1 MSKNKHFPDINI
13 DFGESSETFA
23 KITIQPF
30 ERGYGVTIGN
40 SLRRTL
46 LTSIPGAAITSVKID
61 GVTHEFTTVPG
72 IIEDVPDILLNL
84 KQVRFKL
91 DDLGPEVIN
100 IRLKGPCKFT
110 GKDID
115 VKSDMFEVLNSD
127 IHIATLTDKADVS
140 LELHISRG
148 KGYNS
153 AEKNQRTDAP
163 IGTISVDSIFNPIS
177 KVAFDVQPIPSSID
191 GQEML
196 VMEVA
201 SDGSTTPKDAINH
214 AASILRQ
221 QLALFMFTDSSSIQA
236 VDEEEINEAI
246 EKTKTLSKSI
256 DEMELSVRSHNC
268 LQAAGIKSI
277 GELVSKEENEML
289 RFKNFGRKS
298 LMELVEKLSE
308 MGLHFGM
315 DITPYLGNE

>member
-1 MSKNKHFPDINI
+1 
-13 DFGESSETFA
+13 
-23 KITIQPF
+23 
-30 ERGYGVTIGN
+30 
-40 SLRRTL
+40 
-46 LTSIPGAAITSVKID
+46 
-61 GVTHEFTTVPG
+61 
-72 IIEDVPDILLNL
+72 
-84 KQVRFKL
+84 
-91 DDLGPEVIN
+91 
-100 IRLKGPCKFT
+100 
-110 GKDID
+110 
-115 VKSDMFEVLNSD
+115 MFEVLNPD
-127 IHIATLTDKADVS
+127 ILIATLTDKADVS

-148 KGYNS
+148 KGYSS
-153 AEKNQRTDAP
+153 AEKNVRTDAP

-177 KVAFDVQPIPSSID
+177 KVAVDVQPIPTSID
-191 GQEML
+191 GHEML

-246 EKTKTLSKSI
+246 EKSKILSKSI